1 MRCHRIQPYLRNV
14 VPNVYAAPINTL
26 AKQLKGFG
34 RQVGFAI
41 CGAPRSNLQ
50 ITVRRTH
57 ATQKCSLYRNNSSH
71 RMGARM
77 IA

>member
-57 ATQKCSLYRNNSSH
+57 ATQIRCIVIILPIEWAP
-71 RMGARM
+71 G
-77 IA
+77 